1 MNGKKVIVAIPARYG
16 STRFPGKPLALL
28 AGKPVIQHVYEKAAA
43 SAADEV
49 IVATDDRRIAEAV
62 TAFGGTA
69 VMTRSD
75 HPSGSDR
82 IFEAVS
88 GRGADVVINVQGDEP
103 MIPTALIDELIQ
115 VMTADPP
122 PEMATVA
129 VPVPRE
135 RMTDPNRVKVVFG
148 ADGNA
153 LYFSRSMIPYLR
165 EGGVEPGVY
174 FHWGIY
180 GYRSD
185 VLARFVKLPP
195 GRLENAEKLE
205 QLRAL
210 ENGIRIRV
218 VTAAC
223 ETVGI
228 DTPADLAAA
237 EKLLKGVQS

>member
-28 AGKPVIQHVYEKAAA
+28 AGKPVIRHVYEKAAA

-103 MIPTALIDELIQ
+103 MIPTELIDELIR
-115 VMTADPP
+115 VMTAEPP

-135 RMTDPNRVKVVFG
+135 RMTDPTSCPTCRN
-148 ADGNA
+148 
-153 LYFSRSMIPYLR
+153 S
-165 EGGVEPGVY
+165 
-174 FHWGIY
+174 
-180 GYRSD
+180 
-185 VLARFVKLPP
+185 PP
-195 GRLENAEKLE
+195 
-205 QLRAL
+205 
-210 ENGIRIRV
+210 V
-218 VTAAC
+218 
-223 ETVGI
+223 
-228 DTPADLAAA
+228 
-237 EKLLKGVQS
+237 